1 MTLKFKFTFASI
13 LIFVVLL
20 LLSLISLLTLKAA
33 SESDNEARIYQL
45 FKGAYNTI
53 VQVEKM
59 VEEDLLSMDDG
70 KQMVTQILR
79 ENKYSDN
86 EYVYVADDEMNFV
99 AAPLDPQLHGTSFHD
114 FKDANGGSV
123 ADILLAAINKQSSG
137 IVRYIWGS
145 EREGEVVSIT
155 SIAQRTPK
163 WGWFVGTGISNA
175 ETDKR
180 FWAIAKWM
188 VLASIALAIVI
199 SILLFFFVRDLLR
212 VLGGEPSEVLSVVQK
227 VSKGELAFQV
237 EAGDVPVTSIYGSTL
252 QMKKSLHHM
261 LLSVNQMVENFRAE
275 LNEADRYTHDMD
287 QVSQSQNSE
296 TEMVAT
302 AMVEMTSSAHTV
314 SEHAQNAAHATQ
326 QADKEG
332 VQARGLS
339 DASSAALMS
348 LVAAVSDAGDDIEQ
362 LGGDVANI
370 VSVLEVI
377 RGIAEQTNLLAL
389 NAAIEAARAGEQ
401 GRGFA
406 VVADEVR
413 SLAGRTQDSTAEI
426 QGMIE
431 RLQNASQ
438 RAISSINMSM
448 ENSETTVEKSAESSE
463 ALARIAESLSTI
475 TDMSHHIAEAAGE
488 QTRVGEDI
496 SSRISTISDNARNGF
511 EIASA
516 AKHSTENMRI
526 QATKLEEELASFR
539 L

>member
-13 LIFVVLL
+13 LILVALL
-20 LLSLISLLTLKAA
+20 LLSLFSLLTLKAA
-33 SESDNEARIYQL
+33 SESDNEMRIYQL

-59 VEEDLLSMDDG
+59 VEEDLLSMEDG

-123 ADILLAAINKQSSG
+123 ADILLAAVNKQSSG

-180 FWAIAKWM
+180 FWATAKWM
-188 VLASIALAIVI
+188 VLASFALAIVI
-199 SILLFFFVRDLLR
+199 SILLFFFVRDLLG
-212 VLGGEPSEVLSVVQK
+212 VLGGEPSEVLSVVQR
-227 VSKGELAFQV
+227 VSKGELAFQS
-237 EAGDVPVTSIYGSTL
+237 EASDVPVTSIYGSAL
-252 QMKKSLHHM
+252 HMKKSLHHM
-261 LLSVNQMVENFRAE
+261 LLSVSQLVEESRAE
-275 LNEADRYTHDMD
+275 LNEADRCTQDMD
-287 QVSQSQNSE
+287 QVSQSQNCE
-296 TEMVAT
+296 TDMVAT
-302 AMVEMTSSAHTV
+302 AMVEMTSSSHTV
-314 SEHAQNAAHATQ
+314 SEHAQNTAHATQ

-332 VQARGLS
+332 AQARDLT
-339 DASSAALMS
+339 DASSASLMS
-348 LVAAVSDAGDDIEQ
+348 LVSTVSEAGDVIKE

-370 VSVLEVI
+370 VSVLDVI

-413 SLAGRTQDSTAEI
+413 SLAGRTQDSTTEI

-431 RLQNASQ
+431 RLQSASQ
-438 RAISSINMSM
+438 RAVSSINMSI
-448 ENSETTVEKSAESSE
+448 EDCQTTVKKSAESSK
-463 ALARIAESLSTI
+463 ALSRIAQSLSTI
-475 TDMSHHIAEAAGE
+475 TEMSNHIAEAAGE

-496 SSRISTISDNARNGF
+496 SSRISTISDNARNGS
-511 EIASA
+511 EIASG
-516 AKHSTENMRI
+516 AKHSTEKMRI
-526 QATKLEEELASFR
+526 QASKLEEELAYFR